1 MNRGGGRWL
10 GCALAVVTLAA
21 GLAAC
26 SSSSAAGPPPPR
38 TLTVDGIAAPIG
50 LSPTDVQFGWQ
61 LGDTRRGALQTAYRI
76 VVSKPSN
83 GGTSTTVW
91 DSGKVLSNQQAF
103 VGYGGA
109 PLASDSAYKWSVQTW
124 AAAGGPSKTAGDG
137 TFETGLTD
145 ADWKADW
152 IRRPEN
158 TQTRPDQYAYARK
171 EFSLGA
177 SRIVRARAYVS
188 GDQQYELYI
197 NGTPAGKGQA
207 YSYPDTQYYES
218 LDVTA
223 LMHAGAA
230 NAIGALYMWDPAT
243 KGHPE
248 GAPGVIVQLSVEHAD
263 GSHETIVTDGS
274 WHVHD
279 GAWLPGT
286 QRDLEGDVVD
296 WTENIDGRKIP
307 VGWDQP
313 GFDEKG
319 WAAATVVGPAGTTPW
334 THLVS
339 VRTRIVEEA
348 VPPVSVKRLASGSVV
363 VDFGKVYAAIPTVTF
378 HHGQS
383 GRVIKMHAG
392 YLLDPDGSVSTTHGT
407 QHTDMSYSYIE
418 RGGGT
423 EEFVP
428 FDYLG
433 FRYFQIDAPGED
445 LTIADVIALSRH
457 TVVPDEHAASFAS
470 SDSTIDDEFALGVH
484 SSLFTA
490 QESFIDT
497 PTREKGPWLWDGYN
511 ESITAMAVFGEQNLT
526 RKSLLE
532 FAQSQKRYWTNGSVN
547 KIYPTGL
554 GALDIN
560 EFTEIYPEWVWQYWM
575 RTGDK
580 SVLAAVYP
588 ALQGVSNYV
597 EASVSKTTG
606 LVTSLPSTSIY
617 YDFPVV
623 TRINDLGVNVFRRAG
638 DVATVLGRP
647 QSEIDAQRKRE
658 AALTTAINK
667 RLTRPD
673 GTYVDG
679 AQADGTQV
687 STASQD
693 ANSSAIVYGVA
704 PSNKVAHVASYI
716 ASLGLTAVPRTA
728 GEVLEALALAG
739 RDDAIEK
746 ILTNKNA
753 DGWANILARG
763 ATFTWEV
770 WNPSDIIGDSM
781 SHGWGANVALEIQ
794 MALLGVRPTSAGL
807 ATFSVTPPLHALTF
821 ANGAVPSPRGPIA
834 VSWRRG
840 DAGDHGFAL
849 SVSVPAGATAQVR
862 IPAAAEKNVT
872 ESGQPIA
879 QANGV
884 RFVKVDGAYVVLSVG
899 AGAYDFAAS

>member
-1 MNRGGGRWL
+1 M
-10 GCALAVVTLAA
+10 
-21 GLAAC
+21 
-26 SSSSAAGPPPPR
+26 
-38 TLTVDGIAAPIG
+38 
-50 LSPTDVQFGWQ
+50 
-61 LGDTRRGALQTAYRI
+61 
-76 VVSKPSN
+76 
-83 GGTSTTVW
+83 
-91 DSGKVLSNQQAF
+91 
-103 VGYGGA
+103 
-109 PLASDSAYKWSVQTW
+109 QTW
-124 AAAGGPSKTAGDG
+124 AATGGESKASAAGR
-137 TFETGLTD
+137 FETGLTD
-145 ADWKADW
+145 ADWKASW

-158 TQTRPDQYAYARK
+158 TTARPDQYAYARK
-171 EFSLGA
+171 EFSLNA
-177 SRIVRARAYVS
+177 SPVVRARAYVS

-197 NGTPAGKGQA
+197 NGSPAGKGQA
-207 YSYPDTQYYES
+207 YSYPDTQYYET
-218 LDVTA
+218 LDVTS
-223 LMHAGAA
+223 LMRAGAA

-243 KGHPE
+243 KGHPQ
-248 GAPGVIVQLSVEHAD
+248 GAPGVIVQLSIDHKD
-263 GSHETIVTDGS
+263 GSHETIATDGS
-274 WHVHD
+274 WHVHQ

-307 VGWDQP
+307 IGWDKP

-319 WAAATVVGPAGTTPW
+319 WAPATVVGPAGTAPW

-339 VRTRIVEEA
+339 IRTHIVEESVA
-348 VPPVSVKRLASGSVV
+348 PVSVKRLASGAVV
-363 VDFGKVYAAIPTVTF
+363 VDFGKVYAAVPSVTF

-383 GRVIKMHAG
+383 GRTIHMHAG

-418 RGGGT
+418 RGHGA
-423 EEFVP
+423 EQFLP

-433 FRYFQIDAPGED
+433 FRYFQIDAPGEN
-445 LTIADVIALSRH
+445 LTKNDIVALTRH
-457 TVVPDEHAASFAS
+457 AVVPDEHAASFAS
-470 SDSTIDDEFALGVH
+470 SDSTVDDEFALGVH

-511 ESITAMAVFGEQNLT
+511 ESITAMAVFGEENLT
-526 RKSLLE
+526 RKSLIE
-532 FAQSQKRYWTNGSVN
+532 FAQSQKRYWANGSVN

-575 RTGDK
+575 RTGDQ
-580 SVLAAVYP
+580 SLLAAVYP

-597 EASVSKTTG
+597 QASVSKQTG

-623 TRINDLGVNVFRRAG
+623 TRINNLGVNVFRRAG
-638 DVATVLGRP
+638 EVAEALGRP
-647 QSEIDAQRKRE
+647 QSEVDAQRARQH
-658 AALTTAINK
+658 ALTSAINAH
-667 RLTRPD
+667 LTRPD

-679 AQADGTQV
+679 AQTDGTQV
-687 STASQD
+687 KAASQD

-704 PSNKVAHVASYI
+704 PADKVAHIASYI

-746 ILTNKNA
+746 ILTNKKA

-794 MALLGVRPTSAGL
+794 MALLGVRPTSPGV
-807 ATFSVTPPLHALTF
+807 ATFTVTPPMHALQS
-821 ANGAVPSPRGPIA
+821 ANGAVPTPRGPIA

-840 DAGDHGFAL
+840 SSGTHGFML
-849 SVSVPAGATAQVR
+849 SVTVPAGATAQVR
-862 IPAAAEKNVT
+862 IPATSAQNVS
-872 ESGQPIA
+872 ESGQPVA
-879 QANGV
+879 KAGGV
-884 RFVKVDGAYVVLSVG
+884 RFVKVDGPFVVLSVG
-899 AGAYDFAAS
+899 AGSYDFATS

>member
-1 MNRGGGRWL
+1 MRRGGGRWL
-10 GCALAVVTLAA
+10 GGALAIVALAS
-21 GLAAC
+21 GLTAC
-26 SSSSAAGPPPPR
+26 SSGSADGPPAA
-38 TLTVDGIAAPIG
+38 TALTVDGMAAPIG
-50 LSPTDVQFGWQ
+50 LSPSDVQFGWQ
-61 LGDTRRGALQTAYRI
+61 SPDTRRDATQSAYRI
-76 VVSKPSN
+76 VVTKRDGSSA
-83 GGTSTTVW
+83 SVAVW

-109 PLASDSAYKWSVQTW
+109 ALASDTAYKWTVQTW
-124 AAAGGPSKTAGDG
+124 DASGDASKASAGGS
-137 TFETGLTD
+137 FETGLTD
-145 ADWKADW
+145 TDWKASW

-158 TQTRPDQYAYARK
+158 TTTRPDQYAYARK
-171 EFSLGA
+171 DFSLSA
-177 SRIVRARAYVS
+177 SPVVRARAYVS
-188 GDQQYELYI
+188 GDQQYELYV
-197 NGTPAGKGQA
+197 NGQRAGKGQA

-223 LMHAGAA
+223 LVRAGAT
-230 NAIGALYMWDPAT
+230 NAVGALYMWDPAT

-248 GAPGVIVQLSVEHAD
+248 GAPGVIVQLSVDHAD

-274 WHVHD
+274 WHVHE

-307 VGWDQP
+307 IGWDKP

-319 WAAATVVGPAGTTPW
+319 WAAATVVGPAGTAPW

-339 VRTRIVEEA
+339 IRTRITEEP
-348 VPPVSVKRLASGSVV
+348 VSPVSVKTLKSGSVV

-378 HHGQS
+378 RRGKS
-383 GRVIKMHAG
+383 GRTIKMHAG
-392 YLLDPDGSVSTTHGT
+392 YLLDPDGSVSTTRGT

-418 RGGGT
+418 RGHGT
-423 EEFVP
+423 EQFLP

-433 FRYFQIDAPGED
+433 FRYFQIDAPGEK
-445 LTIADVIALSRH
+445 LTQADVVALTRH

-470 SDSTIDDEFALGVH
+470 SNSTIDDEFALGVH

-532 FAQSQKRYWTNGSVN
+532 FAQSQKRYWPNGSVN

-580 SVLAAVYP
+580 SVLEAVYP

-597 EASVSKTTG
+597 QASVSKSTG

-623 TRINDLGVNVFRRAG
+623 TRINNLGVNVFRRAA
-638 DVATVLGRP
+638 DVAAVLNRP
-647 QSEIDAQRKRE
+647 QSEINSQRARQD
-658 AALTTAINK
+658 ALTTAINK
-667 RLTRPD
+667 RLTRAD

-679 AQADGTQV
+679 AQTDGTQV
-687 STASQD
+687 KTASQD
-693 ANSSAIVYGVA
+693 ANSSAIVYGVVPA
-704 PSNKVAHVASYI
+704 DKQAHVAAYI

-728 GEVLEALALAG
+728 GEVLEALALSG

-794 MALLGVRPTSAGL
+794 MALLGVRSTSAGL

-840 DAGDHGFAL
+840 SPDGHGFSL
-849 SVSVPAGATAQVR
+849 SVTVPAGATAEVR
-862 IPAAAEKNVT
+862 VPASSEKNVT
-872 ESGQPIA
+872 ESGQPIGKA
-879 QANGV
+879 DGV
-884 RFVKVDGAYVVLSVG
+884 KFEKIDGAYVVLSVG
-899 AGAYDFAAS
+899 AGSYDFMTS